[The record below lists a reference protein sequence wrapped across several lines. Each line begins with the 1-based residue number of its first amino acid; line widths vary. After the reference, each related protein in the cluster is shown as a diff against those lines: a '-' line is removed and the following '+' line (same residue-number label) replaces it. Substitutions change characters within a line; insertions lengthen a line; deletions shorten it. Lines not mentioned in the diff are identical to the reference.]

1 MSVNQE
7 LICSD
12 NDLIGSSN
20 TNLKKIPDKDI
31 FLFKSCLVSVEYP
44 GIESST
50 CFVFDKLGID
60 YFVSDKQTCCTGLG
74 HYSDVFDQFTTTVI
88 GARNFSIA
96 KNINRTN
103 IVMLCAT
110 CYAIN
115 KKVANI
121 LNKKDNIREKVNEV
135 FDKSNFNNMKFEKG
149 DLESSSNIF
158 HVIDIL
164 YNKREEI
171 SKNVKFDLSKFK
183 IATHHGCHYC
193 KVHYDD
199 TIGGVRNPQIL
210 DDVISACGCKTI
222 GWYDFKRTTCGS
234 GFRQRYVNKDLS
246 MEVTKD
252 KLMSLKKDDVDI
264 LVHLCPN
271 CHVQFDR
278 YQNLISKKYGEE
290 FKTIHLNIAQFIAI
304 AMGANFNKV
313 VGTQTH
319 TIPVESIINPKELM
333 KVKEDIVFNKEGNS
347 LINTNKKEDN

>member
-1 MSVNQE
+1 MIENQE
-7 LICSD
+7 LNNKND
-12 NDLIGSSN
+12 DLIEEYSN
-20 TNLKKIPDKDI
+20 NNNNNNNNLKEIPDKNI
-31 FLFKSCLVSVEYP
+31 LLFKSCLVSVEYP

-50 CFVFDKLGID
+50 CFVFDKLAID

-88 GARNFSIA
+88 GARNFSLA
-96 KNINRTN
+96 KTLNRPN
-103 IVMLCAT
+103 LVMLCAT

-121 LNKKDNIREKVNEV
+121 LNKKDDVRDNINEV
-135 FDKSNFNNMKFEKG
+135 FDKSNFKDMKFEKG
-149 DLESSSNIF
+149 DLDSSTIF
-158 HVIDIL
+158 HLVDIL
-164 YNKREEI
+164 YNKKEEI
-171 SKNVKFDLSKFK
+171 SKNIKYDLSKFK

-210 DDVISACGCKTI
+210 DDVISACGCETI

-234 GFRQRYVNKDLS
+234 GFRQRYVNKNLS
-246 MEVTKD
+246 MDVTKD
-252 KLMSLKKDDVDI
+252 KLMSLKKNDVDI

-278 YQNLISKKYGEE
+278 YQNLIAEKSGED
-290 FKTIHLNIAQFIAI
+290 FKTIHLNIAQFLAI
-304 AMGANFNKV
+304 VMGADFNKV

-319 TIPVESIINPKELM
+319 TIPVESIIDPDELVEL
-333 KVKEDIVFNKEGNS
+333 KNRG
-347 LINTNKKEDN
+347 KKERN